1 MGDSLSKK
9 EVEVEVGIDDGCCT
23 VVGVSVG
30 LKVLGCSVGIF
41 VVVGINVGWELGCCV
56 VVGMIVGR

>member
-9 EVEVEVGIDDGCCT
+9 EVEVGIDEGCCT

-30 LKVLGCSVGIF
+30 LELFGCSVGTF
-41 VVVGINVGWELGCCV
+41 VVVGNNVGLELGCCV
-56 VVGMIVGR
+56 VVGIGVGR